1 LLPLAAARGRGYR
14 PLPAYRRA
22 IRDSIPCRSFSRATP
37 LPLASRLFGCVRIGQ
52 VPVGSSADF
61 VAEDY
66 AKKVLQVVYHP
77 WRNLIC
83 TASAK
88 NIYLHAQTNAM

>member
-1 LLPLAAARGRGYR
+1 
-14 PLPAYRRA
+14 
-22 IRDSIPCRSFSRATP
+22 
-37 LPLASRLFGCVRIGQ
+37 LFGCVRVGQ